1 MKQIFFITLLL
12 SFQFSE
18 AQENQKYQK
27 ISYFQ
32 LQDVQLLDS
41 DFKNAMNLYKS
52 YILSLNPDRLLS
64 PYLKEAG
71 LISKASNYPNWEST
85 GLDGHIGGHYLS
97 ALSLMYASTGDSK
110 IKEKLDYVIDELERC
125 QNAAGNGYI
134 SGIPNG
140 KAIWKEI
147 SEGNIRS
154 SLFGLNDR
162 WVPLYNIHKIYSG
175 LRDAY

>member
-41 DFKNAMNLYKS
+41 DFKNAMNLDKS

-71 LISKASNYPNWEST
+71 LIQGTINPPTIKYCINKTNWEEAK
-85 GLDGHIGGHYLS
+85 
-97 ALSLMYASTGDSK
+97 ALY
-110 IKEKLDYVIDELERC
+110 KEFFEV
-125 QNAAGNGYI
+125 
-134 SGIPNG
+134 
-140 KAIWKEI
+140 
-147 SEGNIRS
+147 
-154 SLFGLNDR
+154 
-162 WVPLYNIHKIYSG
+162 
-175 LRDAY
+175 